1 MEFRI
6 EYSPES
12 EQHPRQ
18 LTTRQQAVI
27 LDEIEKQRQ
36 HDPVEKTRNRK
47 RMQPNPVPPWELRV
61 GGVRVYFE
69 FQIRPKPVVF
79 IRAIGVKSHNRV
91 TIGGDEVDL

>member
-1 MEFRI
+1 MKSRSNGSMTPSKKLAI
-6 EYSPES
+6 ANACNPIRCHRGNYES
-12 EQHPRQ
+12 
-18 LTTRQQAVI
+18 
-27 LDEIEKQRQ
+27 
-36 HDPVEKTRNRK
+36 
-47 RMQPNPVPPWELRV
+47 